1 MQNSKYLRRL
11 MYIKYKRTHPKL
23 EQGIYSI
30 FELKMSQGQFPDA
43 IAYGGQNAITDHWME
58 TPRDCLALQYQ

>member
-1 MQNSKYLRRL
+1 

-43 IAYGGQNAITDHWME
+43 IAYGGQNALME
-58 TPRDCLALQYQ
+58 TPRGCLALQYQ